1 MDRNEILKVTGHRE
15 HIINKSWGVYD
26 AYKWIRK
33 NKWFDIG
40 RPLKEDEFYKI
51 IRGINIKLAEML
63 SLGADIKLPYKM
75 GILEIRKYNTYV
87 RFINGELCTNRR
99 INWDETLKLWCEDEE
114 AYKNRTLIKAEDKEI
129 FAINY
134 NKVRAEYTNKSFYQ
148 FRPTR
153 ELTKALRLNVKKGI
167 IEAFNK

>member
-1 MDRNEILKVTGHRE
+1 MNRNEILKVTGHRE

-114 AYKNRTLIKAEDKEI
+114 ALKNKTL
-129 FAINY
+129 
-134 NKVRAEYTNKSFYQ
+134 
-148 FRPTR
+148 
-153 ELTKALRLNVKKGI
+153 VKI
-167 IEAFNK
+167 